1 MSNGNI
7 PVKPGKGPDVK
18 SSGWSDFKSSLGE
31 FWQEFSRVKYG
42 KWGLVLLAIFILMII
57 FSSQITPFKEAGTRW
72 SDIEYWEDNPQSAA
86 PAWINWFSSQ
96 KRTEHEI
103 LRDPEWKVI
112 DRGRMKTYSG
122 SFTYNYQYDIP
133 PDELIFK
140 ALSKGTVNMQVTLV
154 RPDGE
159 EIRMT
164 QASVNSRKEQK
175 VRAPMANDAM
185 FGAYRLASRFESREN
200 LEKINKN
207 SINPIKVI
215 FSRGQEGILIN
226 PSPLKGEY
234 KVKIE
239 GVAIGKDSYIK
250 EPSLIVAG
258 KVYGILGTDNA
269 KRDIWSGI
277 VVGTKWA
284 MLIGLMTSFIS
295 VSVGVIYGVTSA
307 YFGGWVDSA
316 MMRVFEVFVSIPML
330 PVLIVVS
337 AIFKPSIWLIILMM
351 CIFYWTGPVR
361 TVRSMGLQ
369 IKEETYIEAAK
380 ALNASNSRIIFKHMI
395 PQLIP
400 YAFASMALSVPGAIV
415 VEASLSLLGVG
426 DTTIVTWGQIL
437 HGAHVN
443 GAVLQGLWWWVIPP
457 GLAIALM
464 GMTFAFI
471 GFSMDKILNPKLK
484 TR

>member
-1 MSNGNI
+1 
-7 PVKPGKGPDVK
+7 
-18 SSGWSDFKSSLGE
+18 
-31 FWQEFSRVKYG
+31 
-42 KWGLVLLAIFILMII
+42 
-57 FSSQITPFKEAGTRW
+57 
-72 SDIEYWEDNPQSAA
+72 
-86 PAWINWFSSQ
+86 
-96 KRTEHEI
+96 
-103 LRDPEWKVI
+103 
-112 DRGRMKTYSG
+112 
-122 SFTYNYQYDIP
+122 
-133 PDELIFK
+133 
-140 ALSKGTVNMQVTLV
+140 
-154 RPDGE
+154 
-159 EIRMT
+159 
-164 QASVNSRKEQK
+164 
-175 VRAPMANDAM
+175 
-185 FGAYRLASRFESREN
+185 
-200 LEKINKN
+200 
-207 SINPIKVI
+207 
-215 FSRGQEGILIN
+215 
-226 PSPLKGEY
+226 
-234 KVKIE
+234 
-239 GVAIGKDSYIK
+239 
-250 EPSLIVAG
+250 
-258 KVYGILGTDNA
+258 
-269 KRDIWSGI
+269 
-277 VVGTKWA
+277 
-284 MLIGLMTSFIS
+284 
-295 VSVGVIYGVTSA
+295 
-307 YFGGWVDSA
+307 
-316 MMRVFEVFVSIPML
+316 ML